1 MKLTVPFDETTARSL
16 RAGDVLEL
24 SGTIYIARDAAHARL
39 LADYEKTGAFPF
51 PMENAVIYYAGPS
64 PARPGRPMGS
74 VGPTTSYR
82 MDGFTPRLIAL
93 GQRAGI
99 GKGLRSPEVK
109 AAMKEYGAV
118 YLGATGGAGALLAQ
132 RVKAAELV
140 AYPDLGA
147 EAVYRLTVED
157 FPVIVVIDA
166 LGNDLYETGR
176 TAYAR

>member
-1 MKLTVPFDETTARSL
+1 
-16 RAGDVLEL
+16 
-24 SGTIYIARDAAHARL
+24 
-39 LADYEKTGAFPF
+39 
-51 PMENAVIYYAGPS
+51 
-64 PARPGRPMGS
+64 
-74 VGPTTSYR
+74 
-82 MDGFTPRLIAL
+82 
-93 GQRAGI
+93 
-99 GKGLRSPEVK
+99 
-109 AAMKEYGAV
+109 MKEYGAV

>member
-1 MKLTVPFDETTARSL
+1 MKLTVPFDEAAARSL
-16 RAGDVLEL
+16 KAGDVLEL
-24 SGTIYIARDAAHARL
+24 TGVIYTARDAAHARL
-39 LADYEKTGAFPF
+39 LEEFDKTGTFPF

-64 PARPGRPMGS
+64 PARPGHPIGA

-82 MDGFTPRLIAL
+82 MDSFTPRMIAL

-109 AAMKEYGAV
+109 AAMQQYGAV

-132 RVKAAELV
+132 RVKKAELI

-147 EAVYRLTVED
+147 EAVYRLEVED
-157 FPVIVVIDA
+157 FPVIVVMDTA
-166 LGNDLYETGR
+166 GNDLYQTGR
-176 TAYAR
+176 AAYEQ

>member
-1 MKLTVPFDETTARSL
+1 MKLTVPFDEATARSL
-16 RAGDVLEL
+16 KAGDVLEL
-24 SGTIYIARDAAHARL
+24 TGVIYTARDAAHARL
-39 LADYEKTGAFPF
+39 LEEFDKTGTFPF

-64 PARPGRPMGS
+64 PARPGHPIGA

-82 MDGFTPRLIAL
+82 MDSFTPRLIAL

-109 AAMKEYGAV
+109 AAMQQYGAV

-132 RVKAAELV
+132 RVKKAELI

-147 EAVYRLTVED
+147 EAVYRLEVED
-157 FPVIVVIDA
+157 FPVIVVMDTA
-166 LGNDLYETGR
+166 GNDLYQTGR
-176 TAYAR
+176 AAYEQ

>member
-1 MKLTVPFDETTARSL
+1 MKLRVPFDEATARSL
-16 RAGDVLEL
+16 KAGDVLEL
-24 SGTIYIARDAAHARL
+24 TGVIYTARDAAHARL
-39 LADYEKTGAFPF
+39 LEEFDKTGAFPF

-64 PARPGRPMGS
+64 PARPGRPIGA

-82 MDGFTPRLIAL
+82 MDSFTPRLIAL

-109 AAMKEYGAV
+109 AAMQQYGAV

-132 RVKAAELV
+132 RVKQAELV

-147 EAVYRLTVED
+147 EAVYRLEVED
-157 FPVIVVIDA
+157 FPVIVVMDTA
-166 LGNDLYETGR
+166 GNDLYQTGR
-176 TAYAR
+176 AAYEQ